1 MGIGLPANH
10 RAAELNYAVDVPIEA
25 LLDSDTYKT
34 RKVKGYDEFYGRS
47 WLLYHY
53 LQMSGT
59 RPGQLTKYRAALANG
74 ATEWD
79 AAQTAFGDL
88 KVLDKELKAY
98 LNKGKMRYLPIA
110 ADKLAVGPIT
120 IRKLSEAESAM
131 MPIILESKRG
141 VDEESAKVLL
151 PKAQAVAA
159 KYPDD
164 PAVLAALAEA
174 EHDAGNYTEA
184 LAAADKAL
192 IAAPQTVA
200 TRKASELALE
210 AITPVMPE
218 LVMGSADLTPS
229 NNTRTKAAQDF
240 TPKTP
245 KGRYVRYGIR

>member
-1 MGIGLPANH
+1 
-10 RAAELNYAVDVPIEA
+10 
-25 LLDSDTYKT
+25 
-34 RKVKGYDEFYGRS
+34 
-47 WLLYHY
+47 
-53 LQMSGT
+53 MSGT

-131 MPIILESKRG
+131 MPIILESAG
-141 VDEESAKVLL
+141 VDEEYKVLL

-174 EHDAGNYTEA
+174 EHDVGNYTKP
-184 LAAADKAL
+184 LPL
-192 IAAPQTVA
+192 P
-200 TRKASELALE
+200 TR
-210 AITPVMPE
+210 
-218 LVMGSADLTPS
+218 
-229 NNTRTKAAQDF
+229 R
-240 TPKTP
+240 
-245 KGRYVRYGIR
+245 